1 MRVAG
6 PFCAGLRVHDSPR
19 ACPSA
24 SESPT
29 VSVHAP
35 TSVGDQT
42 TTRPSPRREIARIA
56 VPVSAE
62 FVLTLLLQV
71 VNQVIVGLLGATAIA
86 AVGFA
91 NSLSMILVLTLGA
104 LGASVS
110 ILVARAFGAGQQDR
124 LNRTVTAAI
133 LLAGGAGVL
142 AAVPLLL
149 WGTPLMR
156 LVGASETVAAAGGGY
171 LGFLGLALVPIVVGG
186 LLSGVLR
193 STGKA
198 RSPMLATMG
207 TVGLNA
213 ALAFALVTGFGPF
226 PTLGVVGAGVATLV
240 TATIKTGILALQLF
254 VQHRI
259 VTWEL
264 PRTLGEWL
272 PVARSLFV
280 LAVPLGLTEL
290 FWTGGTFL
298 YNVVFQRLG
307 DAALA
312 AAQIVNMLEALF
324 LVGSIG
330 LMSATTALVGREVGR
345 GDAVAAAAWVRRIK
359 KVGTV
364 SGIAFGLLYG
374 ATALLLPVLFPHTG
388 DEVRT
393 MAVVGIALY
402 AVSQVVKVRNMI
414 LGAGVLPSANDVRG
428 VILGDVTGAFAVGL
442 PLAVVLGLFTPLGF
456 VGIFVARVVEELVK
470 VAIFSRR
477 THRVRWDTLTASGSA
492 ARPGTP
498 QVAREAEELAQFA

>member
-1 MRVAG
+1 M
-6 PFCAGLRVHDSPR
+6 
-19 ACPSA
+19 
-24 SESPT
+24 
-29 VSVHAP
+29 SVHAP

-42 TTRPSPRREIARIA
+42 TTHPSPRREIARIA

-254 VQHRI
+254 VLHRI
-259 VTWEL
+259 VAWEL
-264 PRTLGEWL
+264 PRTLAEWL

-345 GDAVAAAAWVRRIK
+345 GDPVAAAAWVRRIK

-477 THRVRWDTLTASGSA
+477 THQVRWDTLTASGGA
-492 ARPGTP
+492 ARPGTL
-498 QVAREAEELAQFA
+498 QVAREAEELAQLA

>member
-1 MRVAG
+1 M
-6 PFCAGLRVHDSPR
+6 
-19 ACPSA
+19 
-24 SESPT
+24 
-29 VSVHAP
+29 HAP

-42 TTRPSPRREIARIA
+42 ASTITTSSASPPTPPEGPSPRREIARIA

-62 FVLTLLLQV
+62 FVLTLVLQV

-110 ILVARAFGAGQQDR
+110 ILVARAFGAGHQDS
-124 LNRTVTAAI
+124 LNRTVTAAL

-142 AAVPLLL
+142 AAVPIML
-149 WGTPLMR
+149 WGTGLMR
-156 LVGASETVAAAGGGY
+156 LVGASETVATAGGGY

-193 STGKA
+193 STGRA
-198 RSPMLATMG
+198 RSPMVATMG

-213 ALAFALVTGFGPF
+213 ALAYALVTGFGPF
-226 PTLGVVGAGVATLV
+226 PELGVVGAGVATLI
-240 TATIKTGILALQLF
+240 TATIKTGILAVQLF
-254 VQHRI
+254 LLHRI
-259 VTWEL
+259 VAWEL
-264 PRTLGEWL
+264 PRTSVEWL

-298 YNVVFQRLG
+298 YNVVFQQLG
-307 DAALA
+307 DDALA

-345 GDAVAAAAWVRRIK
+345 GDAPAAAAWVRRIK

-388 DEVRT
+388 GEVRS
-393 MAVVGIALY
+393 MAVIGIALY

-428 VILGDVTGAFAVGL
+428 VILGDVTGAFVVGL
-442 PLAVVLGLFTPLGF
+442 PLALVLGLYTPLGV
-456 VGIFVARVVEELVK
+456 VGIFAARVVEELVK

-477 THRVRWDTLTASGSA
+477 SHRVRWDVLTGSPAGAEPSTLPRS
-492 ARPGTP
+492 
-498 QVAREAEELAQFA
+498 AREVEELEELV

>member
-1 MRVAG
+1 MS
-6 PFCAGLRVHDSPR
+6 L
-19 ACPSA
+19 
-24 SESPT
+24 
-29 VSVHAP
+29 HAP
-35 TSVGDQT
+35 ASAGDRPVRT
-42 TTRPSPRREIARIA
+42 PSPRREIARIA

-62 FVLTLLLQV
+62 FVLTLILQV

-110 ILVARAFGAGQQDR
+110 ILVARAFGAGRQER
-124 LNRTVTAAI
+124 LNRTVTAA
-133 LLAGGAGVL
+133 LLMAGGAGVV

-149 WGTPLMR
+149 WSGSLMR

-171 LGFLGLALVPIVVGG
+171 LGFLGLALIPIVVGG

-193 STGKA
+193 STGHA
-198 RSPMLATMG
+198 RSPMVATMG

-226 PTLGVVGAGVATLV
+226 PQLGVVGAGVATLV
-240 TATIKTGILALQLF
+240 TATIKTGILAAQVFGL
-254 VQHRI
+254 HRI
-259 VTWEL
+259 VAWEL
-264 PRTLGEWL
+264 PHSAAEWL

-298 YNVVFQRLG
+298 YNVVFQQLG
-307 DAALA
+307 DDALA

-345 GDAVAAAAWVRRIK
+345 GDAAAAAAWVRRIK
-359 KVGTV
+359 KVGAV
-364 SGIAFGLLYG
+364 SGVAFGLLFG
-374 ATALLLPVLFPHTG
+374 ATALLLPVLFPEAG
-388 DEVRT
+388 SDVRT

-402 AVSQVVKVRNMI
+402 AVAQLVKVRNMI

-428 VILGDVTGAFAVGL
+428 VIMGDVTGAFVVGL
-442 PLAVVLGLFTPLGF
+442 PLALVLGLYTPLG
-456 VGIFVARVVEELVK
+456 VAGIFAARVIEEVVK

-477 THRVRWDTLTASGSA
+477 TDRVRWDVLAAPSA
-492 ARPGTP
+492 ATP
-498 QVAREAEELAQFA
+498 ADVRRAVREADELEQLV